1 MVTLYRYPAPDGV
14 VVCLDELGPLR
25 MIPRGGRSWRRQ
37 AARRPDRYRR
47 CGAVQLWAAFA
58 PRRGHGVG
66 LAVGHRT
73 GEAILDFLRR
83 VVLAEFPRG
92 TIYPIWDN
100 LSTHKKTL
108 RLWEPQPKRVQ
119 FAWTPAT
126 SSRLNL
132 IEAWFSVLE

>member
-66 LAVGHRT
+66 LAVGPGPGKRFWIFC
-73 GEAILDFLRR
+73 GASCWRNFLAARSTR
-83 VVLAEFPRG
+83 SG
-92 TIYPIWDN
+92 TI
-100 LSTHKKTL
+100 
-108 RLWEPQPKRVQ
+108 
-119 FAWTPAT
+119 
-126 SSRLNL
+126 
-132 IEAWFSVLE
+132 